1 MASNKE
7 NNHIMRTNYS
17 IKNFKSFNNDGSTFK
32 LSPLTLLTG
41 CNSSGKSSVVKS
53 LMLLDDFL
61 SQIKAD
67 MRDGVALNL
76 DKYKIDFTKKQNK
89 VLGNFSKVINWN
101 DSSDSIVLSYSTHSL
116 YLSED
121 VTVSFEFKAIEK
133 DSLNNG
139 CLHRL
144 TVYNSEGEIIFTFGR
159 DNNKEHR
166 TDKVN
171 LNVIKDNFMAY
182 AEAESLIQGFCGLYQ
197 DYELFGN
204 IKKSE
209 FENEK
214 KEIINKL
221 KELKVDRGSDFIKDC
236 LRIAREYASK
246 SLFLENYKKVST
258 IIRKTKEYGTFFY
271 TPIWDFLK
279 DLGRNNIRKVL
290 SEMYDNGMPVVV
302 DKVVVDFENS
312 EFTLFSEFLLSKEQ
326 SYYED
331 IKRSWMQIENTS
343 IKTFSVVDMKIDQ
356 TYQYYVDQFKD
367 EARTVEVDFSV
378 LYQALMNICIASG
391 EETDLYC
398 KYKSNGIDGY
408 YVHKMHNSLGL
419 YADRVLREVIAPDFA
434 GNIYYTSSSRVKVER
449 LYNLDNREEFSNV
462 VVDYFNTKR
471 DNLVAGKK
479 IDMSVK
485 QYQPDSFINYWIQ
498 QFNVGHQISLIA
510 DEEGLGVKI
519 YIHSSEDDVKGHLLA
534 EEGYGI
540 TQLVSIL
547 LRIET
552 CILKAKGIKS
562 HGSFGLELLDKYDFS
577 SFRYENQTITIEEP
591 EIHLHPRYQS
601 LLADMF
607 LDANEKYN
615 IDFIVETHSEYL
627 IRRTQVLVAS
637 RKFRDERDLE
647 QNNPFKVY
655 YLSKNEAAYDML
667 FKPNGKF
674 VYSFGPGFFDVADN
688 AALELFDIE
697 NS

>member
-1 MASNKE
+1 
-7 NNHIMRTNYS
+7 MRTKYS

-32 LSPLTLLTG
+32 LSPITLLTG

-76 DKYKIDFTKKQNK
+76 DTYKIDFTKKQNK

-101 DSSDSIVLSYSTHSL
+101 DSSDSFVLSYSTHSL

-121 VTVSFEFKAIEK
+121 VTVSFEFKAIEN

-144 TVYNSEGEIIFTFGR
+144 TVYNSEGQIIFTFGR

-182 AEAESLIQGFCGLYQ
+182 AEVESLIQGFCGVYQ
-197 DYELFGN
+197 DYAMFGN

-209 FENEK
+209 FENEE

-271 TPIWDFLK
+271 TPIWDVLK
-279 DLGRNNIRKVL
+279 DLERNNIRKFL
-290 SEMYDNGMPVVV
+290 SAMYEKELPVMVE
-302 DKVVVDFENS
+302 KVVEDFENS
-312 EFTLFSEFLLSKEQ
+312 EFTLFSEYFLSKEK
-326 SYYED
+326 SYYAD
-331 IKRSWMQIENTS
+331 IKRNWIQIENTS
-343 IKTFSVVDMKIDQ
+343 INIFNVVDMTIDQ
-356 TYQYYVDQFKD
+356 TSQYFVDRND
-367 EARTVEVDFSV
+367 IAAIIVEVDFSV
-378 LYQALMNICIASG
+378 LYQALMNICFVSG
-391 EETDLYC
+391 EEDGLYY
-398 KYKSNGIDGY
+398 KYKSNGFEDY
-408 YVHKMHNSLGL
+408 YVHELHNSLGL

-462 VVDYFNTKR
+462 VVDYVNAKR
-471 DNLVAGKK
+471 DNLVSAKK
-479 IDMSVK
+479 IGGPIK
-485 QYQPDSFINYWIQ
+485 QYQPDTFINYWIQ
-498 QFNVGHQISLIA
+498 QFNVGHHISLIA

-519 YIHSSEDDVKGHLLA
+519 YIHSSKDDVKGHLLA

-540 TQLVSIL
+540 TQLVAIL

-562 HGSFGLELLDKYDFS
+562 HGLYGLEVLDRYDFNT
-577 SFRYENQTITIEEP
+577 FQYENQTITIEEP

-601 LLADMF
+601 MLADMF
-607 LDANEKYN
+607 LDAYKKFN
-615 IDFIVETHSEYL
+615 IDFIIETHSEYL
-627 IRRTQVLVAS
+627 IRRAQVLVAS
-637 RKFRDERDLE
+637 RMFKDKEDLE
-647 QNNPFKVY
+647 QNNPFRVY
-655 YLSKNEAAYDML
+655 YMSKNEAAYDML
-667 FKPNGKF
+667 FRTNGKF